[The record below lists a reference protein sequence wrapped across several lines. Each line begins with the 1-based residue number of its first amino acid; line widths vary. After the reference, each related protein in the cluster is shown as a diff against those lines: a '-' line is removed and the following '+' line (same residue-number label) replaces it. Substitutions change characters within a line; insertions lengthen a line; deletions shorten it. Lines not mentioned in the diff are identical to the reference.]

1 MSKHVIVVSETKR
14 NIAHKVDKF
23 IICLN
28 FYFFLFYIEIRC
40 VEDCMIPE
48 MTQKSL
54 KEIFLS
60 IMSFFRFKKEKYIC
74 EHDWIEKEKSD
85 KYLFNY
91 RFDTY
96 EEVDPPN
103 NGSYVR
109 PAIIS
114 VCSLCGEID
123 DEIKKAEDFLEEQKQ
138 KNIQYENEL
147 QRKIKKTDEIYS
159 QYKKNKIYKND

>member
-1 MSKHVIVVSETKR
+1 
-14 NIAHKVDKF
+14 
-23 IICLN
+23 
-28 FYFFLFYIEIRC
+28 
-40 VEDCMIPE
+40 MILE
-48 MTQKSL
+48 KSQKSL

-60 IMSFFRFKKEKYIC
+60 IMSFFRFKKKKYIC
-74 EHDWIEKEKSD
+74 DHDWIEKEKSD

-91 RFDTY
+91 RHDLY
-96 EEVDPPN
+96 EEIDSSN
-103 NGSYVR
+103 INGNYVR